1 MNIFFDLEKYGQ
13 PKKDHKNIF
22 TYLEQTEEEYRI
34 GKSNQKDIPVPK
46 KPSLWQNMVESLR
59 CLGQIIVVVISI
71 ILIFLVGG
79 YITRA
84 CDLNIDTDHVHFER
98 FHQ

>member
-1 MNIFFDLEKYGQ
+1 MNIFFDLEKYVQ
-13 PKKDHKNIF
+13 HKKEYKNTF
-22 TYLEQTEEEYRI
+22 TYPEQTGEEYRMW
-34 GKSNQKDIPVPK
+34 KSNQKDIPIPK
-46 KPSLWQNMVESLR
+46 QPSLGQNMVESLR

-71 ILIFLVGG
+71 ILILLIGG

-84 CDLNIDTDHVHFER
+84 CDSNINTDHVHFER

>member
-13 PKKDHKNIF
+13 HKKKHKNTF
-22 TYLEQTEEEYRI
+22 TYLEQTEEEYRMW
-34 GKSNQKDIPVPK
+34 KSNQKDIPVTK
-46 KPSLWQNMVESLR
+46 KTSLWQNMVESLR

-71 ILIFLVGG
+71 ILILLVGG

-84 CDLNIDTDHVHFER
+84 CDSNIDTDHVHFER
-98 FHQ
+98 FHR

>member
-1 MNIFFDLEKYGQ
+1 MNVFFDLEKYDQ
-13 PKKDHKNIF
+13 HKKKRKNTF
-22 TYLEQTEEEYRI
+22 TYLEQTEEEYRMW
-34 GKSNQKDIPVPK
+34 KSNQKDIPILK
-46 KPSLWQNMVESLR
+46 KTSLWQNMVESLR

-71 ILIFLVGG
+71 ILILLVGG

-84 CDLNIDTDHVHFER
+84 CDSNIDTDHVHFER